1 MIHHLPT
8 FLPNSLGYP
17 NEAGSNPLSTKKFF
31 SYKFSDIFLNFLK
44 QQHRAIP
51 STIKARPN
59 LVYLLF
65 SSTIHGATPS
75 STTIYSSMLKPIHF
89 IGPDNA
95 KHNFGFCII
104 TFSINSSIKNL
115 ILLCDFQK
123 FAKSLI

>member
-8 FLPNSLGYP
+8 FLPNSLGYL

-65 SSTIHGATPS
+65 SSTIHGATPASTLLSIHQCSNPYTS
-75 STTIYSSMLKPIHF
+75 SAPIM
-89 IGPDNA
+89 PN
-95 KHNFGFCII
+95 II
-104 TFSINSSIKNL
+104 L
-115 ILLCDFQK
+115 DF
-123 FAKSLI
+123 A